1 MNFYIL
7 TKRKILSLAVCLTA
21 GILTF
26 VIAMQGISAVAETA
40 SIPQKSPI
48 YSVARE
54 EKVLSI
60 SFDTAWGDEQTEELL
75 GILDR
80 FQIKSTFFV
89 AGDWVDRYPESVK
102 AISEAGHEVCNHS
115 NTHPHMSEL
124 SRDQI
129 AEELQ
134 SCHDKI
140 EASTGRRP
148 ILFRPPYGD
157 YSNDVIEVAN
167 SLNMHCIQWDVD
179 SLDWKNPAPQ
189 EMKDR
194 VLSGIRPGS
203 IILFHNGARNTAEAL
218 AETLEA
224 ILAEGYRIVP
234 VSELVYNGHYI
245 TDQDG
250 RQHPVKAPDA
260 SSGSD
265 LPDGSAA
272 SDGSASSETTASS
285 AA

>member
-1 MNFYIL
+1 M
-7 TKRKILSLAVCLTA
+7 
-21 GILTF
+21 
-26 VIAMQGISAVAETA
+26 
-40 SIPQKSPI
+40 
-48 YSVARE
+48 
-54 EKVLSI
+54 VLSI

-134 SCHDKI
+134 SCNDKI
-140 EASTGRRP
+140 EAITGRRP

-189 EMKDR
+189 EMKDL
-194 VLSGIRPGS
+194 VCSASAP
-203 IILFHNGARNTAEAL
+203 ARSSCSTTGQEHRRAL

-245 TDQDG
+245 TDRRPPASGESAG
-250 RQHPVKAPDA
+250 R
-260 SSGSD
+260 SLRS
-265 LPDGSAA
+265 
-272 SDGSASSETTASS
+272 
-285 AA
+285 